1 MVQEKALQALRAE
14 NERLGLYKDAYE
26 TNTTKPVVTFIGEA
40 VFDSKMYEGHIVAHV
55 RTLDHPTW
63 GNDMVRTSSVLKKF
77 DDGSF
82 ETLNT
87 IYKPQKEVYS
97 G

>member
-1 MVQEKALQALRAE
+1 M
-14 NERLGLYKDAYE
+14 
-26 TNTTKPVVTFIGEA
+26 KPVVPFVGEA
-40 VFDSKMYEGHIVAHV
+40 KFFTRVITDEQKEWYKQDSNEVTQAVVYGI
-55 RTLDHPTW
+55 DHPILGT
-63 GNDMVRTSSVLKKF
+63 DKITTSIVLYKF

-87 IYKPQKEVYS
+87 IYKPQKEEQH

>member
-1 MVQEKALQALRAE
+1 M
-14 NERLGLYKDAYE
+14 
-26 TNTTKPVVTFIGEA
+26 KPVVTFIGEA
-40 VFDSKMYEGHIVAHV
+40 VFDSKMYKGHVVARVHA
-55 RTLDHPTW
+55 LDHPIW
-63 GNDMVRTSSVLKKF
+63 DNDMVRTSSVLKKF

-87 IYKPQKEVYS
+87 IYKPQKEEQH